1 MSETPVAIVSANGSL
16 PASRLRFG
24 AGDAPERGGRGA
36 GRRAHWPRSW
46 TLSRRKLV
54 RFVIIA
60 GLDFFAVAA
69 TLALVFDLAD
79 SPAPRGEAAAS
90 VLLVVMAAVTTA
102 VFVATG
108 LYRRSWRFLCFADCL
123 FLARTILLG
132 MTAAWATAIAFLG
145 YRPFGWNAFLLAILH
160 MSLLAAVMG
169 TMRVAR
175 RYARER
181 RLVQARA
188 ADTSEGAATRH
199 VLLLGPPD
207 WAASVID
214 LIRADKS
221 SQMQVVGLLLAA
233 HDDPISRL
241 AGVPVLGGPEML
253 PGAVELLGE
262 RGKRPTTLIMCDDGR
277 SLRFAD
283 RSRLI
288 GRAHDLGLELGRV
301 ADPAR
306 QLLRAAPQIDIEA
319 LPVAELLGRPEYS
332 MERRLV
338 ADMLRGSRV
347 LVTGAGGTI
356 GSELVKQIAGFAPS
370 EIVLLD
376 HAEHSLYSVELDV
389 REQFPD
395 VTFYQALCS
404 IRQAKAVRAVFERFR
419 PQYVFHAAA
428 LKHVPMVEAN
438 PCAGV
443 HTNVLGTR
451 NVADA
456 VCEFNVRAM
465 VQVSTDKAV
474 NPVGMM
480 GATKRLG
487 ELYCQALDLCG
498 VDDPEAPRFITVRF
512 GNVLGSSGSIVPLFK
527 RQIAQGSALTV
538 THPDITRFFM
548 TVKEA
553 VQLILQSSADAV
565 TKDTQRG
572 NIYVLDMGKPVRIL
586 DMARQMIMLS
596 GLEPEVDIDIR
607 FVGLRPGEKLYEE
620 LFDSCERQV
629 ESQIG
634 GIFEAH
640 SRAIPLPLMARAIA
654 RLEELVAEGD
664 DDELCRIVHNLVKMP
679 NGSADAA
686 KPFGELAAW
695 MARIERDGMM
705 PA

>member
-1 MSETPVAIVSANGSL
+1 MSKASVATVDTGVIA
-16 PASRLRFG
+16 PFPRLRAWSG
-24 AGDAPERGGRGA
+24 GVAGWLRNPV
-36 GRRAHWPRSW
+36 
-46 TLSRRKLV
+46 LSRRKV
-54 RFVIIA
+54 IRFVVIA
-60 GLDFFAVAA
+60 ALDFAAVGA
-69 TLALVFDLAD
+69 TLALVLNLAD
-79 SPAPRGEAAAS
+79 RPLPDDAAGWA
-90 VLLVVMAAVTTA
+90 LLAVMASIATTLFA
-102 VFVATG
+102 ATG

-123 FLARTILLG
+123 FLARTIVLG
-132 MTAAWATAIAFLG
+132 MAGAWAAALAIPAF
-145 YRPFGWNAFLLAILH
+145 RPIGWHALALAILH
-160 MSLLAAVMG
+160 VSLLMVVMG
-169 TMRVAR
+169 TMRIAR
-175 RYARER
+175 RYLRER
-181 RLVQARA
+181 RQSRELLRVDA
-188 ADTSEGAATRH
+188 SENVEIRH

-207 WAASVID
+207 WAASVIE
-214 LIRADKS
+214 LIRADKAS
-221 SQMQVVGLLLAA
+221 HMQVVGLLLAN

-253 PGAVELLGE
+253 PGAVEMLAE
-262 RGKRPTTLIMCDDGR
+262 RGKRPTALILCDDGQ

-288 GRAHDLGLELGRV
+288 GRAHDLGLELSRV
-301 ADPAR
+301 TDPCR
-306 QLLRAAPQIDIEA
+306 QLLRVTPQIDIEA
-319 LPVAELLGRPEYS
+319 LPVSELLGRPEYS
-332 MERRLV
+332 MERRTV
-338 ADMLRGSRV
+338 MEMLRGSRV

-356 GSELVKQIAGFAPS
+356 GSELVKQIASFGPS

-389 REQFPD
+389 RERFPD
-395 VTFYQALCS
+395 VAFYQALCS
-404 IRQAKAVRAVFERFR
+404 IRQAKAVRTVFERFR

-443 HTNVLGTR
+443 HTNVIGTR
-451 NVADA
+451 NIADA

-527 RQIAQGSALTV
+527 RQLAQGLPLTV

-548 TVKEA
+548 TVREA
-553 VQLILQSSADAV
+553 VQLILQSSASALAN
-565 TKDTQRG
+565 DTQRG

-586 DMARQMIMLS
+586 DMARQMILLA
-596 GLEPEVDIDIR
+596 GLEPEVDVDIR

-620 LFDSCERQV
+620 LFDTCERQV
-629 ESQIG
+629 ESRIS

-640 SRAIPLPLMARAIA
+640 SRAIPLPLMTRAIS
-654 RLEELVAEGD
+654 RLEQLVAEGD
-664 DDELCRIVHNLVKMP
+664 DDELCRITHNLVKLP
-679 NGSADAA
+679 SRGAEIST
-686 KPFGELAAW
+686 PFGEPP
-695 MARIERDGMM
+695 ARKVQIERDGME